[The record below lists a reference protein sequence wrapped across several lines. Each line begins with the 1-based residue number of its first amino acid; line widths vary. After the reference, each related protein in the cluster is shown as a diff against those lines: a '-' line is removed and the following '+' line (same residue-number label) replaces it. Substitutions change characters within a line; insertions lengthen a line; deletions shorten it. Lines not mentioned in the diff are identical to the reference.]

1 LSHALVTG
9 GAGFIG
15 SHLVDSLLKDGW
27 KVTVVDNFDPAYP
40 RTLKECNIAGH
51 RARGQYRLAEVDIRD
66 RRALGSHLDGDY
78 DVVVHL
84 AARSGTRSS
93 ILDPAGTQEVNI
105 CGTQNLLEC
114 ARDWGVKQ
122 FIFASTGSVYGVN
135 PRLPWREDDMSLL
148 PVSPFAVSK
157 LSGEL
162 LGHAYSHLYGIRFI
176 ALRLF
181 NVYGPRQQP
190 DLGIHAMAKAMLAAR
205 PVELHSG
212 GATHRDYIYVRD
224 AVDGI
229 RAAMEYGDL
238 SYEVINLGGGR
249 PVGLCEMIRALE
261 RALGVTALLEPKTL
275 RAGSLCDAWANIT
288 KAQRLLGYHP
298 RISLEEGL
306 ARFSQWLTGSFVNG
320 LRALHEAVSPADI
333 APASVSS
340 VP

>member
-15 SHLVDSLLKDGW
+15 SHLVDRLLEEGW
-27 KVTVVDNFDPAYP
+27 RVTVADNFDPAYP
-40 RTLKECNIAGH
+40 RPLKERNIAGH
-51 RARGQYRLAEVDIRD
+51 RAQGWYRLAEVDIRD
-66 RRALGSHLDGDY
+66 RRALESHMDGDY

-93 ILDPAGTQEVNI
+93 ILDPVGTQDVNT

-122 FIFASTGSVYGVN
+122 FVFASAGSVYGVN
-135 PRLPWREDDMSLL
+135 PRLPWREDDTTLL

-181 NVYGPRQQP
+181 NVYGPRQRP

-205 PVELHSG
+205 PVGLHG
-212 GATHRDYIYVRD
+212 GGPTRRDYTYVGD

-238 SYEVINLGGGR
+238 SYEVINLAGGR
-249 PVGLCEMIRALE
+249 PIGLCETLRALE
-261 RALGVTALLEPKTL
+261 HALGVTALLEPKAL
-275 RAGSLCDAWANIT
+275 RTGSLCDTWANIT
-288 KAQRLLGYHP
+288 KAQRLLGYRP
-298 RISLEEGL
+298 RTSLEEGL
-306 ARFSQWLTGSFVNG
+306 ACFARWLTESSLGD
-320 LRALHEAVSPADI
+320 LLALGQAVSSTRHSPARI
-333 APASVSS
+333 SS
-340 VP
+340 VT